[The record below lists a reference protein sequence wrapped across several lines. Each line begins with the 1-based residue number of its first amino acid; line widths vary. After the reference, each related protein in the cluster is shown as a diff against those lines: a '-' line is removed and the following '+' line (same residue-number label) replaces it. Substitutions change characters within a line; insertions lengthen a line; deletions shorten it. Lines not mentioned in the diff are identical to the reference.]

1 MKNIENELTILANNY
16 EKIQRE
22 YQILNEEL
30 NKYRYDLEQVEK
42 SDITHKERVC
52 SNYNKI
58 NFFLFILFI

>member
-1 MKNIENELTILANNY
+1 MKNIENELTTLANNY

-52 SNYNKI
+52 SNHNKI
-58 NFFLFILFI
+58 TFYLFILFI